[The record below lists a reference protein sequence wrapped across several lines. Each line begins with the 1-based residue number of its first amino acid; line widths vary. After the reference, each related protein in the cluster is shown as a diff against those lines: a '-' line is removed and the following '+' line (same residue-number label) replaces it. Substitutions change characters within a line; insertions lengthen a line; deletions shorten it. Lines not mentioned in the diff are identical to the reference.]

1 MKKGKCRKINIK
13 IGERRNQQISGK
25 VISLISV
32 DFKHLQFMIVFLTIV
47 LVWIC
52 KQYTLKNAM
61 RLTRRINCLL
71 SSAEKD

>member
-1 MKKGKCRKINIK
+1 MKKGKCQKINIK
-13 IGERRNQQISGK
+13 IGKRRNRQISGK
-25 VISLISV
+25 VISLISG
-32 DFKHLQFMIVFLTIV
+32 DFKHLQFIIVFLTIV

-71 SSAEKD
+71 SSVEN